1 MEGART
7 VRGEDGVSVRR
18 DKSAREANIPLWAR
32 ILSTVRAAQ
41 RKYRSID
48 IPPNAV
54 NGCAQ
59 RSAIPSRS
67 FHSIDRSID
76 RSLLVRVKER
86 RDETRG
92 PRCGGGTICRIV
104 GCPVR
109 ALAPHHH
116 RKRRR
121 RRRRAGRGGEGAQKI
136 GR

>member
-7 VRGEDGVSVRR
+7 MRGEDGVSVRR

-54 NGCAQ
+54 NGC
-59 RSAIPSRS
+59 AIPSRS

-121 RRRRAGRGGEGAQKI
+121 RGRRAGRGGEGAQKI